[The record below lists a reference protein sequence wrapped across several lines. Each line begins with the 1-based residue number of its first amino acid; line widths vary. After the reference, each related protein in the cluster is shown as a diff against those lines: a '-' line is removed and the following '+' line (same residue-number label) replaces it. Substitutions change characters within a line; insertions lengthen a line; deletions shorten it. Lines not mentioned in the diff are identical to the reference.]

1 MEDFAS
7 NHFSE
12 WARNICSQMKVRV
25 EGDLLN
31 FSDDA
36 SFRRY
41 FRFSKNSGGLVF
53 VNAPPDKEDNQS
65 FVRIA
70 DALQKSG
77 ISCPVV
83 QAFDLDFG

>member
-12 WARNICSQMKVRV
+12 WAKKTCTQLKVHV
-25 EGDLLN
+25 DGDLLT

-41 FRFSKNSGGLVF
+41 FRFSINSGRLVF
-53 VNAPPDKEDNQS
+53 VNAPPEKEDNQS

-70 DALQKSG
+70 DALQK
-77 ISCPVV
+77 IRDLVSCG
-83 QAFDLDFG
+83 AGF